1 MNTTSLETFL
11 VLSKIRN
18 FTKASEALFVAQ
30 STVTNRIAEL
40 EKRTGT
46 AIIYPQLKEPETD
59 RGRYQIYRLRQPYN
73 RTGEIGCGCA
83 EHPGLFRGES
93 AYRYHQHHL

>member
-40 EKRTGT
+40 EKNWDSH
-46 AIIYPQLKEPETD
+46 YL
-59 RGRYQIYRLRQPYN
+59 
-73 RTGEIGCGCA
+73 
-83 EHPGLFRGES
+83 S
-93 AYRYHQHHL
+93 AAQGA

>member
-11 VLSKIRN
+11 TLSKILN

-40 EKRTGT
+40 EKELGQP
-46 AIIYPQLKEPETD
+46 ASLYPQSKKPE
-59 RGRYQIYRLRQPYN
+59 
-73 RTGEIGCGCA
+73 
-83 EHPGLFRGES
+83 
-93 AYRYHQHHL
+93 AYRSRH